1 MDARHQ
7 VVIIG
12 GGFGGLY
19 AAQSLRRAPV
29 RVTLLDR
36 RNFHLFQPLLYQVAT
51 GALSPANI
59 ASPLRAVLKRQEN
72 TSVLLAEVTD
82 IDLANRRVVFTDGEI
97 PYDSVIVATGSRH
110 HYFGKPQFEAL
121 APGLKT
127 IEDATE
133 IRRRILLAFEFAER
147 TTDLEACRAC
157 LTFVVVGAGATGVEL
172 AGAVGE
178 LAHRTLR
185 SNFRH
190 INPADA
196 RILLLEGTDR
206 VLPSFPPQLSAKAAT
221 ALTRLGVTV
230 WTSALVTDVQPDAIT
245 VNVAGRSEIVRTR
258 TVLWAAGVAAS
269 PLGKVLAKGAGVE
282 LDRAG
287 RVIVLPDLSL
297 PGHPEVFV
305 IGDLA
310 HCKCADGQLL
320 PGVAQVA
327 MQQGRYVARLIQGR
341 LEGKPLLPVFRYHD
355 RGSMATI
362 GRASAVA
369 DLGWAHF
376 NGWLAW
382 LAWLFIH
389 LIYLIQFENRLLV
402 LGTWALN
409 YFTRNR
415 SARLV
420 TGESP
425 LPLRRTDSADR
436 LAEPE
441 AAAMAKP
448 GRR

>member
-1 MDARHQ
+1 
-7 VVIIG
+7 
-12 GGFGGLY
+12 
-19 AAQSLRRAPV
+19 
-29 RVTLLDR
+29 
-36 RNFHLFQPLLYQVAT
+36 
-51 GALSPANI
+51 
-59 ASPLRAVLKRQEN
+59 LRAVLKRHEN
-72 TSVLLAEVTD
+72 TTVLLAEVTE
-82 IDLANRRVVFTDGEI
+82 IDLANRRVLFTDGEL

-110 HYFGKPQFEAL
+110 HYFGKPEWEAL
-121 APGLKT
+121 APSLKT

-133 IRRRILLAFEFAER
+133 IRRRVLLAFEFAER
-147 TTDLEACRAC
+147 VTDPEARRAC

-178 LAHRTLR
+178 LAHHTLR
-185 SNFRH
+185 KNFRH

-206 VLPSFPPQLSAKAAT
+206 VLPPFPPKLSAKAAT
-221 ALTRLGVTV
+221 ALARLGVTV
-230 WTSALVTDVQPDAIT
+230 WTGALVTDVQPDTVT
-245 VNVAGRSEIVRTR
+245 VNVGGRSETVRTR

-269 PLGKVLAKGAGVE
+269 PLGKVLAKGASVE
-282 LDRAG
+282 MDRAG
-287 RVIVLPDLSL
+287 RVVVQPDLTL
-297 PGHPEVFV
+297 PGHPEVYV

-310 HCKCADGQLL
+310 HCKGPEGNPL

-327 MQQGRYVARLIQGR
+327 MQQGRYVARLLEDR
-341 LEGKPLLPVFRYHD
+341 LQGKPPPPPFRYHD
-355 RGSMATI
+355 RGNMATI

-402 LGTWALN
+402 LATWALN

-425 LPLRRTDSADR
+425 LPLRRLQSAER
-436 LAEPE
+436 
-441 AAAMAKP
+441 
-448 GRR
+448 